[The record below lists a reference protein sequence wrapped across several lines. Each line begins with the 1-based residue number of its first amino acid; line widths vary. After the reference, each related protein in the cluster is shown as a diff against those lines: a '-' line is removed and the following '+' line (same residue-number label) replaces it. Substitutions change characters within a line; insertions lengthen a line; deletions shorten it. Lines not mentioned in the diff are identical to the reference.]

1 MSMMEIKCRSIRSGL
16 SLAYT
21 ALRIPKLLRIF
32 MISSKIRSEKLMSRS
47 TRDSPVLGQLTLI
60 SM

>member
-1 MSMMEIKCRSIRSGL
+1 
-16 SLAYT
+16 
-21 ALRIPKLLRIF
+21 
-32 MISSKIRSEKLMSRS
+32 MISSKIRSEKLMSKS